1 MNTLVSAMLVA
12 GLVLVGLAADAGR
25 APDARAHAS
34 GTWTS
39 SHAPGL
45 APPSDSIANEVIQ
58 TFCVRCH
65 GQRVQN
71 GGLRLD
77 GFDVAEAGQNAEI
90 AEKMIRKLRAGM
102 MPPPGPRRPDA
113 ATLATLAE
121 TLENR
126 VDEDAA
132 LRQSPGRR
140 TFQRLNRTEY
150 ARSIQDL
157 LGIEVDVEAFLPPET
172 VSNNF
177 DNISD
182 VQIPSATQMEGFLR
196 AASHISRVA
205 VGDPDADP
213 TSTTYK
219 VSKTISQME
228 HAEGAPY
235 GTRGGIS
242 VVHIFPADGDYV
254 FRLELHPGPT
264 GFLYGRTVPEPDQ
277 LEVSI
282 NGERVALVE
291 IDRWMTQSDPTGMV
305 VETEPIHVRA
315 GPQRLTAAF
324 IRTFE
329 GPVDDLLTPVDYTLA
344 DTQIGDAYGVTTGA
358 HLRDLGIVGP
368 YNVTG
373 VSDTPSRRRIF
384 SCRPT
389 SRDEERP
396 CAEEIVSRLGSRAYR
411 RPLAEDDLADLMRFY
426 EAGAE
431 DGGFELGIR
440 TALHA
445 ILASPHFIFRI
456 EKVPAGVSPG
466 DVYRISDIDLA
477 SRLAF
482 FLWATPPD
490 AELIALARDG
500 ELSSPMVLEQQT
512 RRMLADPRSEA
523 LATRFA
529 SQWLRLQDLEKI
541 RPDPL
546 LYPYYDLALA
556 RAMDRETELFFHSL
570 VLEDRGLLEL
580 ITADYTFVNER
591 LARHYGIPGI
601 TGNAFQRV
609 TLVDENRRGL
619 LGQGSI
625 LTLTSHADR
634 TSAVLRGKWVMEVF
648 LGSPPPPPPPDVPD
662 LEATEGVVDGR
673 LLSVRERMEQHRSRP
688 QCQSCH
694 RMMDPIGL
702 ALENFDVTGRWR
714 IKDNGVPV
722 DPVGELFDGTPIT
735 SPSDLRQ
742 ALLRYPEAFISNFT
756 ANLMAYAVGR
766 RVEYYDMPAVRTIAR
781 EAAVDGSRLSSLI
794 LGVVKSDAFQ
804 MSQAEGTVTEAGG
817 SS

>member
-1 MNTLVSAMLVA
+1 
-12 GLVLVGLAADAGR
+12 
-25 APDARAHAS
+25 
-34 GTWTS
+34 
-39 SHAPGL
+39 
-45 APPSDSIANEVIQ
+45 
-58 TFCVRCH
+58 
-65 GQRVQN
+65 
-71 GGLRLD
+71 
-77 GFDVAEAGQNAEI
+77 
-90 AEKMIRKLRAGM
+90 
-102 MPPPGPRRPDA
+102 
-113 ATLATLAE
+113 
-121 TLENR
+121 
-126 VDEDAA
+126 
-132 LRQSPGRR
+132 
-140 TFQRLNRTEY
+140 
-150 ARSIQDL
+150 
-157 LGIEVDVEAFLPPET
+157 
-172 VSNNF
+172 
-177 DNISD
+177 
-182 VQIPSATQMEGFLR
+182 
-196 AASHISRVA
+196 
-205 VGDPDADP
+205 
-213 TSTTYK
+213 
-219 VSKTISQME
+219 
-228 HAEGAPY
+228 GAPY

-242 VVHIFPADGDYV
+242 VVHIFPADGNYV

-264 GFLYGRTVPEPDQ
+264 GFLYGRTVPEPEQ

-305 VETEPIHVRA
+305 IETEPIHVRA

-324 IRTFE
+324 IRAFE

-344 DTQIGDAYGVTTGA
+344 DTQIGDAYGVTTA
-358 HLRDLGIVGP
+358 THLRDLGIVGP

-389 SRDEERP
+389 SRDDERP

-411 RPLAEDDLADLMRFY
+411 RPLADDDLADLMRFY

-445 ILASPHFIFRI
+445 ILASPHFIFRL
-456 EKVPAGVSPG
+456 EKMPAGVSPG

-490 AELIALARDG
+490 AELITLARDG
-500 ELSSPMVLEQQT
+500 ALSSPMVLEQQT
-512 RRMLADPRSEA
+512 RRMLGDPRSEA

-546 LYPYYDLALA
+546 QYPYYDLALA
-556 RAMDRETELFFHSL
+556 RAMDRETELFFHSF

-591 LARHYGIPGI
+591 LASHYGIPGI

-625 LTLTSHADR
+625 LTLTSHANR

-662 LEATEGVVDGR
+662 LEATEGVADGR
-673 LLSVRERMEQHRSRP
+673 VLSVRERMEQHRSRP

-735 SPSDLRQ
+735 SPRDLRQ

-756 ANLMAYAVGR
+756 ANLMAYALGR
-766 RVEYYDMPAVRTIAR
+766 RVEYYDMPAVRAIAR
-781 EAAVDGSRLSSLI
+781 EAAVGGNRLSSLI

-817 SS
+817 S

>member
-1 MNTLVSAMLVA
+1 MNTFTSAMLVA
-12 GLVLVGLAADAGR
+12 GLLLIGLAADSGR
-25 APDARAHAS
+25 APDAHGYVS
-34 GTWTS
+34 GTWASWDT
-39 SHAPGL
+39 PEF
-45 APPSDSIANEVIQ
+45 APPSDSIANELIQ

-65 GQRVQN
+65 GQRRQR

-77 GFDVAEAGQNAEI
+77 GFDVAEAGQNAEV

-102 MPPPGPRRPDA
+102 MPPAGPRRPDA
-113 ATLATLAE
+113 ATLTTLAE
-121 TLENR
+121 ALETR
-126 VDEDAA
+126 VDENAA
-132 LRQSPGRR
+132 RRSTPGRR

-157 LGIEVDVEAFLPPET
+157 LGIEVDVEALLPPET

-196 AASHISRVA
+196 AASYISRAA

-219 VSKTISQME
+219 VPKTVSQME
-228 HAEGAPY
+228 HADGAPY

-291 IDRWMTQSDPTGMV
+291 IDPWMTQSDPNGMLI
-305 VETEPIHVRA
+305 ETRPIHVRA

-344 DTQIGDAYGVTTGA
+344 DTQIGDAYGVTTGT
-358 HLRDLGIVGP
+358 HLRDLGIIGP

-389 SRDEERP
+389 ARDEERP
-396 CAEEIVSRLGSRAYR
+396 CAEEIVVRLGSQAYR
-411 RPLAEDDLADLMRFY
+411 RPLAEDDLVDLMRFY

-431 DGGFELGIR
+431 AGGFEVGIR

-445 ILASPHFIFRI
+445 ILASPHFVFRL

-477 SRLAF
+477 SRLSF

-490 AELIALARDG
+490 AELITLARDG
-500 ELSSPMVLEQQT
+500 ALSTPAVLEQQT

-541 RPDPL
+541 QPDPR
-546 LYPYYDLALA
+546 LYPYYDLTLA
-556 RAMDRETELFFHSL
+556 RAMDRETELFFHSF

-580 ITADYTFVNER
+580 LTADFTFVNER

-609 TLVDENRRGL
+609 TLADENRRGL

-648 LGSPPPPPPPDVPD
+648 LGSPPPPPPPNVPD
-662 LEATEGVVDGR
+662 LEATEGVADGR
-673 LLSVRERMEQHRSRP
+673 VLSVRERMEEHRSNP

-735 SPSDLRQ
+735 SPRDLRQ

-756 ANLMAYAVGR
+756 ANMMAYALGR
-766 RVEYYDMPAVRTIAR
+766 RVEYYDMPAVRAIAR
-781 EAAVDGSRLSSLI
+781 EAAVGGNRMSSFI
-794 LGVVKSDAFQ
+794 LGVVRSDAFQ

-817 SS
+817 S